1 MAPNQGE
8 IRPSLKAQKVLFCG
22 RRRLKGGLGEGTC
35 PVTRLIRTLT
45 EKSRGH
51 EPIGFNRGA
60 TNGEI
65 PKETDNKNDGPRG
78 TKCRNGD
85 VARNDG
91 QNVRS
96 RQQQEEPGN
105 PPFKSSR
112 TNREDYGRSDSQERH
127 CPNAGIFPIRPLH
140 WPNIPPRLA
149 NRGDTVK

>member
-1 MAPNQGE
+1 MKTAGKKNQK
-8 IRPSLKAQKVLFCG
+8 RWLNKAASRDRGTEGYNNPAQWGGLEANKTSG
-22 RRRLKGGLGEGTC
+22 RRRGVFSLTPFIE
-35 PVTRLIRTLT
+35 LIRTLT

-96 RQQQEEPGN
+96 RQ
-105 PPFKSSR
+105 
-112 TNREDYGRSDSQERH
+112 
-127 CPNAGIFPIRPLH
+127 
-140 WPNIPPRLA
+140 
-149 NRGDTVK
+149 